1 MAKIILKDNRISK
14 AELGHPWV
22 YRNEIQKYEGAIKP
36 GDIISVYNSR
46 GKFIGK
52 GYINP
57 QSKITVRILTRDEN
71 EEINE
76 DFFRRK
82 ITAAWEY
89 RKKLI
94 ETTCCRVVFGEAD
107 FIPALIVDK
116 YSDYLVVQTLSLGID
131 IWKDTIV
138 KILKEIF
145 NPKGIYER
153 NDVKVREL
161 EGLPLQKGFLTEPF
175 NTIIETQENG
185 VKFYVDLE
193 NGQKTGYFLDQKENR
208 ASIRNIVKN
217 ADVLDCFCHTGSFSL
232 HAAHYGAKSVLGI
245 DISETAIEMARKNSA
260 LNGFES
266 ICSFEKANA
275 FDILRP
281 WADEGKQ
288 FDVVILD
295 PPAFTKSHQAV
306 EGASR
311 GYKEINLRAMKIVKP
326 GGFLVTCSCSHFM
339 LPDLFTQVIA
349 DAAHDAGKTLRQ
361 VEFRTQS
368 KDHPVLINSEESL
381 YLKFI
386 IYQVI

>member
-208 ASIRNIVKN
+208 ASIKNIVKN

-295 PPAFTKSHQAV
+295 P
-306 EGASR
+306 
-311 GYKEINLRAMKIVKP
+311 
-326 GGFLVTCSCSHFM
+326 
-339 LPDLFTQVIA
+339 
-349 DAAHDAGKTLRQ
+349 
-361 VEFRTQS
+361 
-368 KDHPVLINSEESL
+368 
-381 YLKFI
+381 
-386 IYQVI
+386 

>member
-153 NDVKVREL
+153 NDVKV
-161 EGLPLQKGFLTEPF
+161 
-175 NTIIETQENG
+175 
-185 VKFYVDLE
+185 
-193 NGQKTGYFLDQKENR
+193 
-208 ASIRNIVKN
+208 
-217 ADVLDCFCHTGSFSL
+217 
-232 HAAHYGAKSVLGI
+232 
-245 DISETAIEMARKNSA
+245 
-260 LNGFES
+260 
-266 ICSFEKANA
+266 
-275 FDILRP
+275 
-281 WADEGKQ
+281 
-288 FDVVILD
+288 
-295 PPAFTKSHQAV
+295 
-306 EGASR
+306 
-311 GYKEINLRAMKIVKP
+311 
-326 GGFLVTCSCSHFM
+326 
-339 LPDLFTQVIA
+339 
-349 DAAHDAGKTLRQ
+349 
-361 VEFRTQS
+361 
-368 KDHPVLINSEESL
+368 
-381 YLKFI
+381 
-386 IYQVI
+386 